1 MIRRDIMGA
10 VDEKLCYERHE
21 TIKNNQAKIHNE
33 LDTLEKRLD
42 AVEDSVAKLSSTI
55 EVILKRNIFDKILI
69 AALAGMV
76 LLFMVLLF
84 GTANIIKL
92 INVLAG

>member
-1 MIRRDIMGA
+1 MGA
-10 VDEKLCYERHE
+10 VDEKLCHERHE

-33 LDTLEKRLD
+33 LDALEKRLD
-42 AVEDSVAKLSSTI
+42 AVEESLAKLSSTI
-55 EVILKRNIFDKILI
+55 EVIVKKNIFDKILI

-76 LLFMVLLF
+76 LLFLILLF

-92 INVLAG
+92 VNVLAG

>member
-1 MIRRDIMGA
+1 MGA

>member
-1 MIRRDIMGA
+1 MGA
-10 VDEKLCYERHE
+10 VDEKLCSERHE

-33 LDTLEKRLD
+33 LDALEKRLD
-42 AVEDSVAKLSSTI
+42 AVEDSLAKLSSII
-55 EVILKRNIFDKILI
+55 EVISKRNIFDKILI

-76 LLFMVLLF
+76 LLFLVLLF

-92 INVLAG
+92 VNVLTG